1 MSQLV
6 SVIIPL
12 YNQGHFL
19 VDSISSLTKQKHQ
32 EWEGII
38 VNDGSTDHSGD
49 IAESIA
55 KQDSRIK
62 VVHRVNGG
70 LAAARNTGIN
80 HASGDY
86 VALLDSDDYLLPSF
100 LGTMLRPFQERAD
113 LSLSWC
119 KPQETDACLFPI
131 RPFVSGNKLYST
143 KLTSQ
148 LLSTKPAMRLVW
160 DNPFLTCGQ
169 MWKAKTIKS
178 LKYDESFRSNED
190 WDIACRLERAGGI
203 FQFVEGVYS
212 LYRRH
217 GSSLNNNQ
225 YRMIE
230 TRIRCGVK
238 NYAHIADPW
247 ISGLARLSL
256 VLGSSMLEDNDYL
269 MALIPGDSTDD
280 HSIID

>member
-1 MSQLV
+1 
-6 SVIIPL
+6 
-12 YNQGHFL
+12 
-19 VDSISSLTKQKHQ
+19 
-32 EWEGII
+32 
-38 VNDGSTDHSGD
+38 
-49 IAESIA
+49 
-55 KQDSRIK
+55 
-62 VVHRVNGG
+62 
-70 LAAARNTGIN
+70 
-80 HASGDY
+80 
-86 VALLDSDDYLLPSF
+86 
-100 LGTMLRPFQERAD
+100 
-113 LSLSWC
+113 
-119 KPQETDACLFPI
+119 
-131 RPFVSGNKLYST
+131 
-143 KLTSQ
+143 
-148 LLSTKPAMRLVW
+148 
-160 DNPFLTCGQ
+160 

-178 LKYDESFRSNED
+178 LKYDDSFRSNED

-203 FQFVEGVYS
+203 FQFVEGVHS

-280 HSIID
+280 HSIIDKVFSDVELSAFAALWCGGIIRRVRSCPSSRCAIALRAIRKIIPFKSVTWKAVMHRIYENFQDVIHTKSLG